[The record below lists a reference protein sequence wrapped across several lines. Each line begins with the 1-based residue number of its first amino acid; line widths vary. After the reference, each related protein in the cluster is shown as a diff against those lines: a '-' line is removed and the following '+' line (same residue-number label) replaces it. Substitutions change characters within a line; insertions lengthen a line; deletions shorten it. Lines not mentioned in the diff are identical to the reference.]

1 MNIEI
6 SEYIDA
12 RGHNHYRAWLSK
24 QDPSVRARIDK
35 SVFRLGYG
43 NLSGV
48 KPEGEGVSAL
58 RVDFG
63 SGYRVYFGQDGDQLV
78 ILLAGGTK
86 RRQENDIQLVRSLW
100 SEYKSASE
108 RTRGRNKDATDTE
121 LQRVGYGRAAR
132 QGLSSRLS
140 P

>member
-6 SEYIDA
+6 REYIDA
-12 RGHNHYRAWLSK
+12 RGHNHYREWLSK
-24 QDPSVRARIDK
+24 LDSSVRARIDK
-35 SVFRLGYG
+35 SVFRVGYG

-63 SGYRVYFGQDGDQLV
+63 PGYRVYLGQDGDQLV

-86 RRQENDIQLVRSLW
+86 RRQENDIQLARSLW
-100 SEYKSASE
+100 SEYKKRKRE
-108 RTRGRNKDATDTE
+108 NKRE
-121 LQRVGYGRAAR
+121 K
-132 QGLSSRLS
+132 
-140 P
+140 

>member
-6 SEYIDA
+6 REYIDA
-12 RGHNHYRAWLSK
+12 RGHNHYREWLSK
-24 QDPSVRARIDK
+24 LDPSVRARIDK
-35 SVFRLGYG
+35 SVFRVGYG

-63 SGYRVYFGQDGDQLV
+63 SGYRVYFGQDGEQLV

-86 RRQENDIQLVRSLW
+86 RRQENDIQLARSLW
-100 SEYKSASE
+100 SEYKKRKRE
-108 RTRGRNKDATDTE
+108 NKRE
-121 LQRVGYGRAAR
+121 K
-132 QGLSSRLS
+132 
-140 P
+140 